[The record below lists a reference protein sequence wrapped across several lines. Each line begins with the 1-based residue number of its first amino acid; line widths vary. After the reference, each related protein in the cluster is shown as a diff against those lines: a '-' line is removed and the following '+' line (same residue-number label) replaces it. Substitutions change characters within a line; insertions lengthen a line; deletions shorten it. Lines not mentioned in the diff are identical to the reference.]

1 MAFYE
6 WKDNFSVGISEMD
19 EQHKKMVGILNRLYE
34 AMKAGKAS
42 KELTAIIDEMIDY
55 TKYHFGSEEK
65 LMEKFSYS
73 GLAAQK
79 EEHATFVKKSL
90 EFQDQ
95 VASGKLAVSIEV
107 MNFLKDWWTNHILVS
122 DKKYSGMQR

>member
-6 WKDNFSVGISEMD
+6 WKENFSVGISEMD

-42 KELTAIIDEMIDY
+42 KELTSIVDEMIDY

-65 LMEKFSYS
+65 LMEKHNYA
-73 GLAAQK
+73 GLASQK
-79 EEHATFVKKSL
+79 DEHAAFVKKSL

-95 VASGKLAVSIEV
+95 ITSGRLAVSIEV
-107 MNFLKDWWTNHILVS
+107 MNFLKDWWTNHILIS
-122 DKKYSGMQR
+122 DKKYSGMQS